1 MIDEN
6 QFDIVTLSETWLRD
20 NKHLLDYL
28 KTPGYNFVYKNREQ
42 KLGGGV
48 GAYLKEELD
57 FEIREDLNRLDTTI
71 EQLWLEIKGKNKKS
85 ILPSPQI
92 EKKMEWLGKIETML
106 LITASTF
113 TGTIILTGDTNI
125 GINKP
130 SRPQKRYQEILENFS
145 RTFFKWSES

>member
-57 FEIREDLNRLDTTI
+57 FEIREDLNRLDTAI

-85 ILPSPQI
+85 ILPQI
-92 EKKMEWLGKIETML
+92 EKKK
-106 LITASTF
+106 
-113 TGTIILTGDTNI
+113 
-125 GINKP
+125 
-130 SRPQKRYQEILENFS
+130 
-145 RTFFKWSES
+145 KWNGWAKLKLCYS